1 MLLPNYEGRRCAAW
15 IKMEYFASIDRPFDP
30 IRARSP
36 CRCLKKRKATGM
48 SLTPELSTEARA
60 RLCPLL
66 RAATRSRQ
74 MRSTFSTSSQSLIA
88 AFLTSNIGKNLP
100 R

>member
-30 IRARSP
+30 IRAKSSRG
-36 CRCLKKRKATGM
+36 CLKKRKATGM

-60 RLCPLL
+60 PY
-66 RAATRSRQ
+66 AALSSSTRR
-74 MRSTFSTSSQSLIA
+74 
-88 AFLTSNIGKNLP
+88 N
-100 R
+100 